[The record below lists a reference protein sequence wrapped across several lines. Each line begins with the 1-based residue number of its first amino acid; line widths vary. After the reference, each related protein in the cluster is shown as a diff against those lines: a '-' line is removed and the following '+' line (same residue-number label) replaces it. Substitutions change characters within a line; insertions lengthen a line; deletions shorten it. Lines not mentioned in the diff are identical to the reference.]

1 VRSPAPKPG
10 EWLAMS
16 ERQPPPV
23 PSPLGTVVV
32 LGYGNQGEAHARN
45 LRDAGE
51 LVRVAARPGRAAEAR
66 ARAHGFEVAPPAEAL
81 RGADTLAMLL
91 PDEAVPQAWPGLAAH
106 AGGVRTV
113 VFAHGFNLLYGALAF
128 PERASVV
135 LVSPTG
141 PGRVLRELYE
151 RGEGLPAYLAV
162 HQAGAQDAW
171 ALATHYATALGCAR
185 ARLLRTTVR
194 EETEVDLFGEQAVLC
209 GGMNA
214 LVSAAYNTLVDAGY
228 TPEIAYL
235 ECVHQLKY
243 LADLLHARGVAGL
256 RQGISGTALY
266 GDLTRGPRVVNE
278 SSRAALKAMLREIRS
293 GEFAREW
300 LAEVA
305 AGRPRLKEL
314 LTEADQDPIEA
325 GRRRALPGSAGTAPA
340 AGGDSSS
347 PQSK

>member
-1 VRSPAPKPG
+1 MSDSEEVRKSSAG
-10 EWLAMS
+10 EA
-16 ERQPPPV
+16 QPTS
-23 PSPLGTVVV
+23 SPLGTVVV

-51 LVRVAARPGRAAEAR
+51 QVRVAARPGRAAEVR
-66 ARAHGFEVAPPAEAL
+66 ARAHGFAVEAPAEAL
-81 RGADTLAMLL
+81 RGAETLAMLL
-91 PDEAVPQAWPGLAAH
+91 PDEAVPGAWPELAAS
-106 AGGVRTV
+106 AASVRLV
-113 VFAHGFNLLYGALAF
+113 VFAHGFNLLYGALEF
-128 PERASVV
+128 PASASVV

-162 HQAGAQDAW
+162 HQPGANDAW
-171 ALATHYATALGCAR
+171 ALATRYATALGCAR
-185 ARLLRTTVR
+185 AQLLRTTVR

-256 RQGISGTALY
+256 RRGISGTALY

-278 SSRAALKAMLREIRS
+278 ASRAALRTMLREIQS
-293 GEFAREW
+293 GDFAREW

-305 AGRPRLKEL
+305 AGRAMLDRLL
-314 LTEADQDPIEA
+314 NQADADPIEA
-325 GRRRALPGSAGTAPA
+325 GRRRALGGA
-340 AGGDSSS
+340 AGPDLADG
-347 PQSK
+347 QATGRVESK